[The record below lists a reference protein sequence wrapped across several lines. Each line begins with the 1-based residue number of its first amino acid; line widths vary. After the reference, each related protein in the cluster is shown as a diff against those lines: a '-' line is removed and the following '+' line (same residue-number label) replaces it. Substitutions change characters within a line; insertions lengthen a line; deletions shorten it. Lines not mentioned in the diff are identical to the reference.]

1 MIWFRNLKFV
11 WKLSI
16 PILLIALTMIMLSYD
31 SIKLVD
37 KLSVEGETIT
47 KEYIPSINFLLQA
60 DRDAYQ
66 AQVAER
72 SMLFLKPGA
81 PDYLEMKKQHNENLL
96 QVLERVTKFAA
107 ITKLDDAKPLLDT
120 FNSAYSSWKTQS
132 LKIISELDAKSRIGR
147 TNARELSFGVGLEN
161 FSEMRT
167 TLDKLSELALAE
179 SNALSQTMNEEMA
192 VATTQQLIGLLIGLA
207 ICLGIAVFFPRLIT
221 NDLNE
226 INQKL
231 TDIAEGEG
239 DLTARI
245 DIRRKDELGN
255 LSYSVNRFIAQLQK
269 MVQEIAINT
278 SSVATAAEE
287 LSSIAVDVNESVAQ
301 ESSAVDMV
309 VTAVTEMGAAVEQVA
324 ANTNET
330 AQQAN
335 DASDAATTGRNIVGN
350 TMTEIEMLSG
360 KIHEASGVIEQLQTE
375 ADSIA
380 SVLDVIRG
388 IAEQT
393 NLLALNAAIEA
404 ARAGEQ
410 GRGFAVVADEVRTLA
425 SKTQQSTQDIQVMI
439 ETLQTGV
446 GRAVASMEEGTQKAA
461 TTVEIG
467 EKANSALADI
477 ETSIQGINDKAIQ
490 IASATEQQ
498 HQVTEDINKNMTMIS
513 DLSSH
518 STESAQQVTNASSE
532 LAELAA
538 NLQTIVS
545 RFKV

>member
-1 MIWFRNLKFV
+1 MIWFKNLKFV

-16 PILLIALTMIMLSYD
+16 PIFLIAFTMIMLSYD

-37 KLSVEGETIT
+37 RLSIEGEQIT
-47 KEYIPSINFLLQA
+47 QEYIPSIDFLLQA

-66 AQVAER
+66 TQVAER
-72 SMLFLKPGA
+72 SMLFLKPGGD
-81 PDYLEMKKQHNENLL
+81 DYLEMKKQHNENLL
-96 QVLERVTKFAA
+96 QVVERVTKFSKITQIDGAA
-107 ITKLDDAKPLLDT
+107 PLLDK
-120 FNSAYSSWKTQS
+120 FNSAYSAWSTQS
-132 LKIISELDAKSRIGR
+132 LKIIAELDAKSRIGR
-147 TNARELSFGVGLEN
+147 TNARELSFGEGLAS

-179 SNALSQTMNEEMA
+179 SSVLSQKMNDHMS
-192 VATTQQLIGLLIGLA
+192 VAIAQQLAGLLIGLV

-226 INQKL
+226 INRKL

-255 LSYSVNRFIAQLQK
+255 LSYSVNRFIGQLQN
-269 MVQEIAINT
+269 MVQEIASNT
-278 SSVATAAEE
+278 RSVATAAEE

-301 ESSAVDMV
+301 ESSAIDMV

-324 ANTNET
+324 ANTTET

-335 DASDAATTGRNIVGN
+335 DASDAATTGRDIVSS
-350 TMTEIEMLSG
+350 TMTEIELLSG
-360 KIHEASGVIEQLQTE
+360 KIHDASMVIEQLQAE
-375 ADSIA
+375 ANSIA

-439 ETLQTGV
+439 ETLQSGV
-446 GRAVASMEEGTQKAA
+446 ARAVASMEEGTQKAT

-467 EKANSALADI
+467 EKANSALVDI

-498 HQVTEDINKNMTMIS
+498 HQVTEDINKNMAMIS

-518 STESAQQVTNASSE
+518 STESAQQVTNSSSE
-532 LAELAA
+532 LAELSA

>member
-1 MIWFRNLKFV
+1 MAWFKNLKFF

-16 PILLIALTMIMLSYD
+16 PILLIAFTMTLLSYD
-31 SIKLVD
+31 SIKLVNV
-37 KLSVEGETIT
+37 LSAEGKTVT
-47 KEYIPSINFLLQA
+47 QEYIPSIDFLLQA

-81 PDYLEMKKQHNENLL
+81 PDYLEMKKQHSENTA
-96 QVLERVTKFAA
+96 QVLERVNKFAA
-107 ITKLDDAKPLLDT
+107 ITQLSDAKPLLEK
-120 FNSAYSSWKTQS
+120 FNGAFSVWSSHS
-132 LKIISELDAKSRIGR
+132 SKIVSELDAKSRIGR
-147 TNARELSFGVGLEN
+147 TNAREISFGVALN
-161 FSEMRT
+161 SFQQMRD
-167 TLDKLSELALAE
+167 TLDKLSEITLAKSSEVSEKMNAE
-179 SNALSQTMNEEMA
+179 MDA
-192 VATTQQLIGLLIGLA
+192 ATTQQTVGLLIGLV

-221 NDLNE
+221 HDLNE
-226 INQKL
+226 INARL

-245 DIRRKDELGN
+245 NISRRDELGD
-255 LSYSVNRFIAQLQK
+255 LAFSVNRFIAKLQE
-269 MVQEIAINT
+269 MVQDIATNT
-278 SSVATAAEE
+278 TSVASAAEE
-287 LSSIAVDVNESVAQ
+287 LSSVAADVNDSIMQ
-301 ESSAVDMV
+301 ENSAVDMV

-324 ANTNET
+324 ASTNQT

-335 DASDAATTGRNIVGN
+335 EASNAATSGRTLVSS
-350 TMTEIEMLSG
+350 TMSEIEMLAG
-360 KIHEASGVIEQLQTE
+360 KINDASNVIAQLQTE
-375 ADSIA
+375 ANSIA

-439 ETLQTGV
+439 ETLQSGV
-446 GRAVASMEEGTQKAA
+446 GRAVSSMQEGTERAA
-461 TTVEIG
+461 TTVESG

-477 ETSIQGINDKAIQ
+477 ENSIQGINDMALQ
-490 IASATEQQ
+490 IATATEQQ
-498 HQVTEDINKNMTMIS
+498 HQVTEDINKNMVMIS

-518 STESAQQVTNASSE
+518 SAQSAQQVTEASTE
-532 LAELAA
+532 LAQLST
-538 NLQTIVS
+538 NLQSIVS
-545 RFKV
+545 RFKI

>member
-72 SMLFLKPGA
+72 SMLFLKPGS

-179 SNALSQTMNEEMA
+179 SDALSQTMNEEMA

>member
-16 PILLIALTMIMLSYD
+16 PIFLIALTMMVLSYD

-37 KLSVEGETIT
+37 RLSEEGETIT
-47 KEYIPSINFLLQA
+47 QEYIPSINFLLQA

-278 SSVATAAEE
+278 SSVATR
-287 LSSIAVDVNESVAQ
+287 
-301 ESSAVDMV
+301 
-309 VTAVTEMGAAVEQVA
+309 
-324 ANTNET
+324 ET
-330 AQQAN
+330 
-335 DASDAATTGRNIVGN
+335 I
-350 TMTEIEMLSG
+350 
-360 KIHEASGVIEQLQTE
+360 
-375 ADSIA
+375 
-380 SVLDVIRG
+380 
-388 IAEQT
+388 
-393 NLLALNAAIEA
+393 
-404 ARAGEQ
+404 
-410 GRGFAVVADEVRTLA
+410 
-425 SKTQQSTQDIQVMI
+425 
-439 ETLQTGV
+439 
-446 GRAVASMEEGTQKAA
+446 
-461 TTVEIG
+461 
-467 EKANSALADI
+467 
-477 ETSIQGINDKAIQ
+477 
-490 IASATEQQ
+490 
-498 HQVTEDINKNMTMIS
+498 NMTR
-513 DLSSH
+513 
-518 STESAQQVTNASSE
+518 AYFFQNV
-532 LAELAA
+532 
-538 NLQTIVS
+538 
-545 RFKV
+545 

>member
-161 FSEMRT
+161 FSEMRA
-167 TLDKLSELALAE
+167 TLDKLSELALVE

>member
-120 FNSAYSSWKTQS
+120 FNSAYLSWKTQS

-335 DASDAATTGRNIVGN
+335 DASDAATTGRNIVGS

>member
-161 FSEMRT
+161 FSEMRA
-167 TLDKLSELALAE
+167 TLDKLSELALVE

-335 DASDAATTGRNIVGN
+335 DASDAATTGRNIVGS

>member
-1 MIWFRNLKFV
+1 MVWFRNLKFV

-16 PILLIALTMIMLSYD
+16 PIFLIALTMMVLSYD

-37 KLSVEGETIT
+37 RLSEEGETIT
-47 KEYIPSINFLLQA
+47 QEYIPSINFLLQA

-96 QVLERVTKFAA
+96 QVLERVNKFAA
-107 ITKLDDAKPLLDT
+107 ITQLDDAKPLLEK
-120 FNSAYSSWKTQS
+120 FNSSYSTWKTQS

-147 TNARELSFGVGLEN
+147 TNAREISFGVGLKS

-179 SNALSQTMNEEMA
+179 SSVLSQQMNDEMA
-192 VATTQQLIGLLIGLA
+192 VATSQQLVGLLIGLA
-207 ICLGIAVFFPRLIT
+207 ICAGIAVFFPRLIT
-221 NDLNE
+221 KDLNE
-226 INQKL
+226 INDKL

-255 LSYSVNRFIAQLQK
+255 LAYSVNRFIARLQK

-278 SSVATAAEE
+278 QSVASSAEE
-287 LSSIAVDVNESVAQ
+287 LSSVANDVSDSVSKESTAI
-301 ESSAVDMV
+301 DMV
-309 VTAVTEMGAAVEQVA
+309 VTAVTEMGAAVEEVA
-324 ANTNET
+324 ANTNQT
-330 AQQAN
+330 AHQAN
-335 DASDAATTGRNIVGN
+335 EASGAATSGRSIVNN
-350 TMTEIEMLSG
+350 TMTEIEVLSS
-360 KIHEASGVIEQLQTE
+360 KINDASVVISQLQSE
-375 ADSIA
+375 ANSIA

-439 ETLQTGV
+439 ETLQSGV
-446 GRAVASMEEGTQKAA
+446 ERAVASMEEGTDKAA
-461 TTVEIG
+461 STVEIG
-467 EKANSALADI
+467 EKANSALANI
-477 ETSIQGINDKAIQ
+477 ETSIQGINDMAAQ

-513 DLSSH
+513 ELSSH
-518 STESAQQVTNASSE
+518 STQSAQQVTDAS
-532 LAELAA
+532 AELAQLST
-538 NLQTIVS
+538 NLQTIVG